1 MTEDQKNIRRARTFG
16 IVFLVFAAL
25 MLLLFLPGTTRGQ
38 RTTFA
43 FDLEQSQALP
53 IGSLTFNT
61 QVGLYLLTVV
71 AVFLGAWQLAKGF
84 KQVYAILGV
93 VVLAF
98 VLAFLTWAARDRSM
112 NMTGMLQSTL
122 LRAVPIIL
130 AALSGVM
137 CERCAVINIGIEGM
151 MLTGAFAAALLGSLG
166 QSVWVGLI
174 GALLAGGLMGALLA
188 VLAIRYK
195 VDQIIAGTAINI
207 LAVGLTSYF
216 SSRYLQS
223 IPELN
228 RPPTFSPIPLP
239 LLARIP
245 ILGPVLFTNTL
256 PVYLMLILVLVIHV
270 MLFYTRWGLRTRAV
284 GEHPKAADTLGVNVF
299 KTRYINVILGGMIA
313 GLGGAYL
320 VLSSVARFDE
330 NMTAG
335 RGFIGL
341 AAMIFGKWNPIG
353 SLGASL
359 IFGFADSLRTNLAIL
374 RVPIP
379 SQFLLMAPYLV
390 TMIVLAGVVGRA
402 NPPAADGQPYEKQ

>member
-1 MTEDQKNIRRARTFG
+1 
-16 IVFLVFAAL
+16 
-25 MLLLFLPGTTRGQ
+25 
-38 RTTFA
+38 
-43 FDLEQSQALP
+43 
-53 IGSLTFNT
+53 
-61 QVGLYLLTVV
+61 
-71 AVFLGAWQLAKGF
+71 
-84 KQVYAILGV
+84 
-93 VVLAF
+93 
-98 VLAFLTWAARDRSM
+98 
-112 NMTGMLQSTL
+112 
-122 LRAVPIIL
+122 
-130 AALSGVM
+130 
-137 CERCAVINIGIEGM
+137 
-151 MLTGAFAAALLGSLG
+151 
-166 QSVWVGLI
+166 
-174 GALLAGGLMGALLA
+174 MGALLA

-195 VDQIIAGTAINI
+195 VNQIIAGTAINI
-207 LAVGLTSYF
+207 LATGLTSYF

-228 RPPTFSPIPLP
+228 RPSTFVQFPLPVLSRIPL
-239 LLARIP
+239 
-245 ILGPVLFTNTL
+245 LGPVLFTNTV
-256 PVYLMLILVLVIHV
+256 PVYLMLILVGAIHV

-299 KTRYINVILGGMIA
+299 KTRYINVILGGMVA

-353 SLGASL
+353 AFAASL

-402 NPPAADGQPYEKQ
+402 IPPAADGQPYEKQ